1 VLFVIAL
8 IQRVSGAAVVISDQ
22 EVASVGVG
30 LLALIGIER
39 GDGVTQVEK
48 LASRLVAYRMFPDS
62 AGKMNCSVRDVGGS
76 LLLVPQFT
84 LAADTDGGLR
94 PSFSRA
100 ARPEDGAAL
109 FAALVRAVEATG
121 IPCSQGRFGADMQ
134 VTLTNDGPVTF
145 WLRVPPPAGG

>member
-1 VLFVIAL
+1 VIAL
-8 IQRVSGAAVVISDQ
+8 IQRVSGASVVVRQAEI
-22 EVASVGVG
+22 ASIGTG
-30 LLALIGIER
+30 ILAFIGIER
-39 GDGVTQVEK
+39 ADGVDQIHK
-48 LASRLVAYRMFPDS
+48 LASRLVAYRVFADG

-84 LAADTDGGLR
+84 LVAETDGGLR

-100 ARPEDGAAL
+100 ARPEQGAAL
-109 FAALVRAVEATG
+109 FAALVAAVQATG

-134 VTLTNDGPVTF
+134 ITLTNDGPVTF